1 MSLFLFFC
9 GHKSLFTN
17 WKNFCNITISE
28 IPSPPHQKKS
38 KNTTTVTGVQKKTT
52 ILYFTTPKMCDV
64 YKPIWI
70 FQVFSKEKV
79 PKFTLNNL
87 PKKAEA
93 CFHRSRRWLTATS
106 HLPNKQQL
114 PGNSWKQI
122 ATPDV
127 WSALAQTETNGWPPW
142 PPATAGPPLRS
153 PSPSQTHWGIEA
165 ALNRDKDGKFM
176 TQRQSFFLL

>member
-79 PKFTLNNL
+79 PKFTKKTTYPKRQKHVFIDLEDGSQPPHIYQTSSNCQETHGSKL
-87 PKKAEA
+87 PRPMSGVPWRKPKPTGD
-93 CFHRSRRWLTATS
+93 HRDRRQ
-106 HLPNKQQL
+106 PR
-114 PGNSWKQI
+114 
-122 ATPDV
+122 
-127 WSALAQTETNGWPPW
+127 
-142 PPATAGPPLRS
+142 GPR
-153 PSPSQTHWGIEA
+153 
-165 ALNRDKDGKFM
+165 
-176 TQRQSFFLL
+176 